1 LGRIVIITG
10 TDTGVGKTWVG
21 CRLAEA
27 LHRREIAVR
36 TVKLVETGTD
46 AEPSD
51 DEDGVRLAR
60 AAGQEHPRMALRRY
74 RTAVAPA
81 EAADLEQ
88 RPLDINVAEA
98 EMAAVVSS
106 AKVTLV
112 EGAGGL
118 FSPLTWQRNLLDVA
132 RKHAA
137 PVLVV
142 AADRLGTVNHTLL
155 TLGMLDFSGARYLG
169 VVMNA
174 VPGHRDR
181 AVGLNANALRKVQ
194 PGLRVVETA
203 NGHGW
208 IDTVLEWLKE

>member
-1 LGRIVIITG
+1 MGRIVIITG

-21 CRLAEA
+21 CRIAEA
-27 LHRREIAVR
+27 LRERRINVR

-46 AEPSD
+46 VEPSD
-51 DEDGVRLAR
+51 EEDGVLLAR
-60 AAGQEHPRMALRRY
+60 AAGQDSPRMALRRY

-81 EAADLEQ
+81 EAADIEA
-88 RPLDINVAEA
+88 RPLDINTVEEEA
-98 EMAAVVSS
+98 AAIIGQ
-106 AKVTLV
+106 AHVTIL

-132 RKHAA
+132 RKFRA

-155 TLGMLDFSGARYLG
+155 TLGMLDFSGAHYLG

-174 VPGHRDR
+174 VPGHNDR
-181 AVGLNANALRKVQ
+181 ARGLNANALRKVQ

-203 NGHGW
+203 NCSDWLGE
-208 IDTVLEWLKE
+208 VLEWFRE

>member
-1 LGRIVIITG
+1 MGRIVIITG

-27 LHRREIAVR
+27 LRERGINVR
-36 TVKLVETGTD
+36 TVKLVETGTGV
-46 AEPSD
+46 EPSE

-60 AAGQEHPRMALRRY
+60 ASGQALPPMALRRY

-81 EAADLEQ
+81 EAADIEG
-88 RPLDINVAEA
+88 RSLDINVVEE
-98 EMAAVVSS
+98 EMAAVVKG
-106 AKVTLV
+106 AKVTIV

-132 RKHAA
+132 RRHAA
-137 PVLVV
+137 PLLVV

-174 VPGHRDR
+174 LPNHDDPAR
-181 AVGLNANALRKVQ
+181 GLNANALRKVQ

-203 NGHGW
+203 AENGWVGE
-208 IDTVLEWLKE
+208 VLEWLRE